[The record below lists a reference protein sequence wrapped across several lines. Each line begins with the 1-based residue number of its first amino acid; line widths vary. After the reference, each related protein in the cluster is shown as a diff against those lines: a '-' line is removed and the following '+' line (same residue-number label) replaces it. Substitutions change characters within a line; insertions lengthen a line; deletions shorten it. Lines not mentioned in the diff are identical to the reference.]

1 MELSRSH
8 RLSADPAA
16 TPGHGPLRH
25 GTGLTGTGAERARGA
40 PGSSSFCRGPCAG
53 SGRWPPR
60 RGLLVT
66 EGLGPAGSA
75 QPHTM
80 PPASLQVDTA
90 LVPGSTASGLRRRPP
105 TTFPLLPVPRLRP
118 FLPDV
123 CMPSSWAPPGGSVGV
138 LAGASAGSSGR
149 GAGATGPGRGHC
161 TSGRLESVA
170 GISLQVQG
178 TVAQSE

>member
-90 LVPGSTASGLRRRPP
+90 LVPGQHSVWSPQKAPDHLPFASSSEAAALPSRRLQAEQLGPPRRICGRPGRSLGWKQWARGWGHRP
-105 TTFPLLPVPRLRP
+105 GEGTLHIREVGECCWYFP
-118 FLPDV
+118 
-123 CMPSSWAPPGGSVGV
+123 
-138 LAGASAGSSGR
+138 AGSGDCR
-149 GAGATGPGRGHC
+149 T
-161 TSGRLESVA
+161 E
-170 GISLQVQG
+170 
-178 TVAQSE
+178 